1 MTTYQT
7 MIRDGGL
14 GLAVQPTILIY
25 ALWRSGTHWLSEMVS
40 DLTGLPSFY
49 HAEEGAPYGDET
61 LEQINQ
67 HRENTVLIR
76 HLCASPDRLLRH
88 TEALNIPVILLFRD
102 PRDVIASQ
110 VNMRKHREGYRPGL
124 PPFPDMPLDA
134 ILDWELANHGDVYH
148 RLLPRW
154 AGAAHPTLLTVRY
167 EDLLSD
173 VQREL
178 ARVAVF
184 LNLDVSLNEIRRVA
198 ARHVLPGLMPATG
211 MVRAGE
217 SARRGAIGDYRHQF
231 TLAQQRRLTDALL
244 ETLVKLGYECGPSAA
259 DAG

>member
-1 MTTYQT
+1 MF
-7 MIRDGGL
+7 RDGSL

-49 HAEEGAPYGDET
+49 HASDAVSYADET
-61 LEQINQ
+61 VAQINQ
-67 HRENTVLIR
+67 YRENTVLIR

-88 TEALNIPVILLFRD
+88 TEALDIPVILLFRD

-124 PPFPDMPLDA
+124 PPFPDMSLDA
-134 ILDWELANHGDVYH
+134 ILDWELSHHGDVYR

-154 AGAAHPTLLTVRY
+154 ADATHPMLLTVRY

-173 VQREL
+173 VRREL
-178 ARVAVF
+178 GRVASF
-184 LNLDVSLNEIRRVA
+184 LNVEVSPTDLRRIA
-198 ARHVLPGLMPATG
+198 ARHVLPGLMSASVDG
-211 MVRAGE
+211 RSAE
-217 SARRGAIGDYRHQF
+217 STRRGAIGDYRHQF
-231 TLAQQRRLTDALL
+231 TLGQQQRLTDALR
-244 ETLVKLGYECGPSAA
+244 ETLIKLGYER
-259 DAG
+259 DAVTPHQG

>member
-1 MTTYQT
+1 MF
-7 MIRDGGL
+7 RDGSL

-49 HAEEGAPYGDET
+49 HADDGASYADET
-61 LEQINQ
+61 LAQINQ
-67 HRENTVLIR
+67 YRENTVLIR

-88 TEALNIPVILLFRD
+88 TEALDIPVILLFRD

-124 PPFPDMPLDA
+124 PPFPDLPLDQ
-134 ILDWELANHGDVYH
+134 ILDWELAQHGDVYH

-154 AGAAHPTLLTVRY
+154 ANAAHPMLLTVRY
-167 EDLLSD
+167 EDLMRD

-184 LNLDVSLNEIRRVA
+184 LNVEVSPSEIRRIA
-198 ARHVLPGLMPATG
+198 ARHVLPGLMPAAADG
-211 MVRAGE
+211 CPAE

-231 TLAQQRRLTDALL
+231 TLAQQRRLTDSLREALV
-244 ETLVKLGYECGPSAA
+244 TLGYECESNDR